1 MDECNSKIV
10 LSEAYSERLS
20 DDEIAE
26 MMAEAAMVDLLF
38 QSGPNFDVVPL
49 PAWRQL
55 LIRRPNGSRS
65 PKPLRPNSHFG
76 RGSTSTNERMR
87 FRPLIFFLSSSLNA
101 RCPASCHGAIFIS
114 RGRIPGHI
122 PAATVPLRH

>member
-38 QSGPNFDVVPL
+38 QSG
-49 PAWRQL
+49 R
-55 LIRRPNGSRS
+55 I
-65 PKPLRPNSHFG
+65 
-76 RGSTSTNERMR
+76 STMYLAGLTAAADA
-87 FRPLIFFLSSSLNA
+87 SSEWQ
-101 RCPASCHGAIFIS
+101 PEPEAS
-114 RGRIPGHI
+114 
-122 PAATVPLRH
+122 AA